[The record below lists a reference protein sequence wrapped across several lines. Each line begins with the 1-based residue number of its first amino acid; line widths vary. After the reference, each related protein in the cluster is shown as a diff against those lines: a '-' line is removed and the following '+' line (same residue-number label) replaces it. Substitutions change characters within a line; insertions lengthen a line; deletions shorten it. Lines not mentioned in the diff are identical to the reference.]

1 MVNYPISDML
11 IRIKNAQAVGNE
23 QVSIPFSNMKLR
35 IAQILKEGGF
45 VMDVERKKKKGKKA
59 ELEYLAITLKYG
71 EENRPS
77 IGGFKIIS
85 KPSRHMYAG
94 AKEIKPV
101 RSGYGVGIISTS
113 KGIMNSKEAKKQ
125 NLGGEMLFEVW

>member
-1 MVNYPISDML
+1 ML

-23 QVSIPFSNMKLR
+23 QVSVPFSNMKLK
-35 IAQILKEGGF
+35 IAQILKDSGF
-45 VMDVERKKKKGKKA
+45 VMDVERRKKKAKKA
-59 ELEYLAITLKYG
+59 ELEYLVITLKYG
-71 EENRPS
+71 EENRPR

-94 AKEIKPV
+94 AKEIKSV

>member
-1 MVNYPISDML
+1 MVNYPIGDML

-23 QVSIPFSNMKLR
+23 QASVPFSNMKLR

-45 VMDVERKKKKGKKA
+45 VVDVERRKKKAKKA
-59 ELEYLAITLKYG
+59 EFEYLAITLKYD
-71 EENRPS
+71 EENRPA
-77 IGGFKIIS
+77 INGFKIIS
-85 KPSRHMYAG
+85 KPSRHMYFG

-101 RSGYGVGIISTS
+101 RSGYGMGVISTP
-113 KGIMNSKEAKKQ
+113 KGVMNSKEAKKQ